1 MAAPGAALP
10 SLRGGGGSQSMSW
23 PTQNP
28 AASVSHG
35 GTDVM
40 STPAP
45 GSPRPTRDELGP
57 CWIPGSAVG
66 H

>member
-1 MAAPGAALP
+1 
-10 SLRGGGGSQSMSW
+10 MSW